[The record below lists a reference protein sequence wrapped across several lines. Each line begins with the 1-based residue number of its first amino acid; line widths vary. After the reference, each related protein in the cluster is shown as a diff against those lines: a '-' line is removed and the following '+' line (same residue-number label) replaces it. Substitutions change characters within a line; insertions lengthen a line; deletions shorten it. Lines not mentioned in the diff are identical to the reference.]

1 MTRHPEVSA
10 RSPLAGWYGHTINVW
25 DCGGMSMVVLQLKDL
40 LQLFVKREELFS
52 FSRFL
57 SCRDMT

>member
-1 MTRHPEVSA
+1 
-10 RSPLAGWYGHTINVW
+10 
-25 DCGGMSMVVLQLKDL
+25 MVVLQLKDL